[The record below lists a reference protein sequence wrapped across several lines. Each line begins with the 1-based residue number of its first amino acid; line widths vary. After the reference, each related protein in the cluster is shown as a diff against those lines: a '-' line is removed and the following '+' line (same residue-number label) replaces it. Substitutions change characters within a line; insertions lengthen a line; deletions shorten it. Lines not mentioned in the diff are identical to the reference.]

1 MLVVYLFGIQQLC
14 HKICQ
19 ILVKF
24 IHSQI
29 FTIIIFVLFSF
40 LLFVNGLNLAIIHVK
55 FVSQSIHSEQISQ
68 MPGHIIF
75 KFVMVWMNVV
85 RVRARA

>member
-1 MLVVYLFGIQQLC
+1 MSQNLPNS
-14 HKICQ
+14 CQ
-19 ILVKF
+19 IYTLPDF
-24 IHSQI
+24 YYNYI
-29 FTIIIFVLFSF
+29 FFLFFSF
-40 LLFVNGLNLAIIHVK
+40 HGLNLAIIHVK